1 MESSGGF
8 GQHQSPCFLQTTKWI
23 YMKKCSSILTTTILI
38 LLICVFAYGAF
49 QGAVIT
55 GTVRP
60 AEAAT
65 DVWAIS
71 GKDTFSGSIV
81 ENTFEISKLKPGTYA
96 VVIEAEPP
104 YKKAVRENIQAI
116 DGQVTKIGEIVL
128 EK

>member
-1 MESSGGF
+1 
-8 GQHQSPCFLQTTKWI
+8 
-23 YMKKCSSILTTTILI
+23 MKKCSSFLITTILT

-49 QGAVIT
+49 QAAIII

-60 AEAAT
+60 AEVVT

-81 ENTFEISKLKPGTYA
+81 ENTFEISKLKPGTYM
-96 VVIEAEPP
+96 VVIEADPP
-104 YKKAVRENIQAI
+104 YKKAVRENIQAT
-116 DGQVTKIGEIVL
+116 DGQVTKIGDIVL